1 MVVIARVQPL
11 TRTRAVRG
19 IFDYLLSAEQATVV
33 GVGSVLRIRFGGQ
46 RTLGVV
52 TALSETTEVDPGK
65 LSEPD
70 EVLESALTPELVRL
84 AEWMAHEYCS
94 TTARALSLM
103 LAPGAAQGAGAKR
116 VLVAEL
122 TDAGRD
128 ALAPEPEVDL
138 ARRLSPR
145 QRELLTT
152 LARTGPAAAAELG
165 SDALKRL
172 AARGLVTL

>member
-1 MVVIARVQPL
+1 MP
-11 TRTRAVRG
+11 
-19 IFDYLLSAEQATVV
+19 VV

-52 TALSETTEVDPGK
+52 TAVERDDRGRPGK

-70 EVLESALTPELVRL
+70 EVLDSALTPELVAL

-122 TDAGRD
+122 TGAGRD
-128 ALAPEPEVDL
+128 ALD
-138 ARRLSPR
+138 ARNRDRSRHGSPG
-145 QRELLTT
+145 
-152 LARTGPAAAAELG
+152 ASA
-165 SDALKRL
+165 SC
-172 AARGLVTL
+172 

>member
-1 MVVIARVQPL
+1 MIARVQPL

-19 IFDYLLSAEQATVV
+19 TFDYRLSDAQAPSV

-52 TALSETTEVDPGK
+52 TGLSETTDVDPGK

-70 EVLESALTPELVRL
+70 EVLESALTPELVSL

-122 TDAGRD
+122 TGAGRD
-128 ALAPEPEVDL
+128 ALAPEPASDL
-138 ARRLSPR
+138 DSAPDLCSDSTPRAPSPRLTAR

-152 LARTGPAAAAELG
+152 LDRTGP
-165 SDALKRL
+165 
-172 AARGLVTL
+172 